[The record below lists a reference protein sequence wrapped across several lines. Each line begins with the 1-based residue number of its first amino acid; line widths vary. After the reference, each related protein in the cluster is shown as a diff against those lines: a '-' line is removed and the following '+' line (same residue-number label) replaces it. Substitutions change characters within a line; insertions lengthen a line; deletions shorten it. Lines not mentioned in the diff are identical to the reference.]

1 MLDKL
6 LRRPLPEQIVAL
18 LEKLEQNPDTSHLEK
33 VEQLLDYYETQLTRY
48 EEWVIKRQMRKIRNV
63 IRREKTL
70 NHVMRIVINDKTDEE
85 KRQEAEALRY
95 NALKDVYSKQLAAS
109 MQNTKN
115 TVSASLLQHAQM
127 HQDQVQLIKAH
138 QAAQQARDDMYA
150 RGYTDSRSYFNAR
163 NYL

>member
-33 VEQLLDYYETQLTRY
+33 VERLLEYYETQLTRY
-48 EEWVIKRQMRKIRNV
+48 EEWVIKRQMRKIRKG
-63 IRREKTL
+63 IRREQTL
-70 NHVMRIVINDKTDEE
+70 NHVMCIVINDKTDKER
-85 KRQEAEALRY
+85 RQEEEVQRLTS
-95 NALKDVYSKQLAAS
+95 LYSQNLAAS

-115 TVSASLLQHAQM
+115 TVSASLLQQHAQM
-127 HQDQVQLIKAH
+127 
-138 QAAQQARDDMYA
+138 QQAQHNLYA
-150 RGYTDSRSYFNAR
+150 DPRAYFTAR

>member
-33 VEQLLDYYETQLTRY
+33 VERLLEYYETQLTRY
-48 EEWVIKRQMRKIRNV
+48 EEWVIKRQMRKIRKV

-70 NHVMRIVINDKTDEE
+70 NHVMRIVINHKTDEE
-85 KRQEAEALRY
+85 LRQEADMLRY
-95 NALKDVYSKQLAAS
+95 NAMQNTYAKQLAAS

-115 TVSASLLQHAQM
+115 SITGNLMQHAQA
-127 HQDQVQLIKAH
+127 HNALVAHVKAH
-138 QAAQQARDDMYA
+138 QAAQQAQHDLYV
-150 RGYTDSRSYFNAR
+150 RGYTDPRSYLDR
-163 NYL
+163 L